1 VATVSR
7 RFAEAQPEPEYV
19 LAIVQ
24 DHGPGDGG
32 WGPATIMGTSIPVPT
47 PAISTRVTPRNVE
60 WFRQLAR
67 QLANETGKPT
77 KVVRYRRDEELL
89 SIGGSS

>member
-1 VATVSR
+1 MK
-7 RFAEAQPEPEYV
+7 FPEAQPEPEYV

-32 WGPATIMGTSIPVPT
+32 WGPATIVGTSIPVPW
-47 PAISTRVTPRNVE
+47 PAMTTRATKENVE

-67 QLANETGKPT
+67 QVANATGKPT